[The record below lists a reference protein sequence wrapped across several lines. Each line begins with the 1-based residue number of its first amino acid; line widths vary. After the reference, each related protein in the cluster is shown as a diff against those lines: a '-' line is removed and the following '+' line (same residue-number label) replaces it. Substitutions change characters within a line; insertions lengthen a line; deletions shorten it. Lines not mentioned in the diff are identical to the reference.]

1 MCSPIPFVYACISD
15 VRCKDKTLASCKWG
29 TRRGFLDAASVMVVR
44 SLIVEN
50 VLTVRTNP
58 SLMVK
63 ERRNRRANIRG
74 VSRYICSFV

>member
-1 MCSPIPFVYACISD
+1 M
-15 VRCKDKTLASCKWG
+15 
-29 TRRGFLDAASVMVVR
+29 ASVMVVR

-63 ERRNRRANIRG
+63 ERRNRHANIRG
-74 VSRYICSFV
+74 VSRYICCLLKFIVWDITSDILYCYPSIKCGICFTEVIILLPLTP